1 MIIVKLPT
9 GIFEY
14 DPSKPLGKAGGFGQV
29 FIGKS
34 PSGKEVAIKKLHVSA
49 ADAAHR
55 ELHIADELKGRTFEY
70 VVPFI
75 DAGQDADT
83 GDYFVVMPKAEY
95 SLQDKVNQNGPLAPQ
110 DTASILLQIT
120 SGLIEVGELVHR
132 DLKPDNVLFY
142 EGKWAIADFG
152 IARFVE
158 EATASNTLKDCLSTY
173 YAAPEQWR
181 SERATHATDVYA
193 LGCIAFSLLVGTPPF
208 INNPQADHQIAAVP
222 FFDCAEPRLSTL
234 VNMCL
239 RKVAA
244 SRPSLSRVCTLLT
257 DIVTKPQLA
266 GGASSLGTLAVAA
279 AHVSTEEQKIQ
290 AREASEKAA
299 WSARLELAKGAHE
312 ILADNVERLWG
323 KVHSHAANAR
333 RDNGV
338 GKDFLEYHLGNG
350 RLDIKLYKDTVIEPG
365 VFSHSGWDVVAFSE
379 ISIQQSLPRYY
390 WSASLWFTKLKGGSD
405 YRWYETSYWSKGGKE
420 IEPHA
425 EHPGNDADYAASNI
439 IHSVNIAYGPLAI
452 DDEQEDEFH
461 DRWIWLLSKAA
472 VGQLRRPS
480 RLPIEWP
487 PQLE

>member
-29 FIGKS
+29 FLGKS
-34 PSGKEVAIKKLHVSA
+34 SRGEDVAIKKLHVSA

-55 ELHIADELKGRTFEY
+55 ELHIADELRGRTFEH

-75 DAGQDADT
+75 DAGEDADT

-95 SLQDKVNQNGPLAPQ
+95 SLQNKLTNHGLFSASEA
-110 DTASILLQIT
+110 ASILFQIAQ
-120 SGLIEVGELVHR
+120 GLIEVGELVHR
-132 DLKPDNVLFY
+132 DLKPDNVLYY

-158 EATASNTLKDCLSTY
+158 EATASNTLKECLSPY

-181 SERATHATDVYA
+181 LERASHATDVYA

-208 INNPQADHQIAAVP
+208 ISNPQADHQSAAVP

-244 SRPSLSRVCTLLT
+244 SRPSQSRVCTVLEE
-257 DIVTKPQLA
+257 IVTKPQLA

-279 AHVSTEEQKIQ
+279 AHVSIEEQKIQ

-299 WSARLELAKGAHE
+299 WTARLELAKGAHE
-312 ILADNVERLWG
+312 ILANNVERLWG
-323 KVHSHAANAR
+323 KVHSQAANAR
-333 RDNGV
+333 RNNGIST
-338 GKDFLEYHLGNG
+338 GLFQCHLGAA
-350 RLDIKLYKDTVIEPG
+350 RLEISLNMTTDLELGI
-365 VFSHSGWDVVAFSE
+365 FSNSGWDVVTYSQ
-379 ISIQQSLPRYY
+379 ISVNQVEPHYK
-390 WSASLWFTKLKGGSD
+390 WSASLWFAKLKGETD
-405 YRWYETSYWSKGGKE
+405 CRWYEASYWRFGGYE
-420 IEPHA
+420 FEPHA
-425 EHPGNDADYAASNI
+425 VPPGADADFAASNI
-439 IHSVNIAYGPLAI
+439 MHSVNIAYGPIAI
-452 DDEQEDEFH
+452 DDENEVEFH
-461 DRWIWLLSKAA
+461 DRWILLLSKAA
-472 VGQLRRPS
+472 VGQLRRPT
-480 RLPIEWP
+480 RLPIELP
-487 PQLE
+487 LQL